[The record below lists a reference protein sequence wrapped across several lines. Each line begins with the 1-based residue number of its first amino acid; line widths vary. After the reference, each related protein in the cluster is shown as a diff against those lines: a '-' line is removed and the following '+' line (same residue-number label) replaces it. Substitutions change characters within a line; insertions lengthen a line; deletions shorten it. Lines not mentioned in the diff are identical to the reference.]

1 MSPRAA
7 VAALAAFLVAPIT
20 AAAQP
25 PASGP
30 MTIERLHSGFLG
42 GPDVK
47 VTDVDGH
54 TSVLVGGQGG
64 WIADDTIFV
73 GAAGYWLA
81 NGSHD
86 REMGYGGLVVQ
97 WLGRGSE
104 RFGYGLRGLV
114 GGGEATLTSTVS
126 VPVFIH
132 DGRPNRPITEFRP
145 TTVRYYEGFFLAEP
159 EANAFVRLN
168 EHLRVV
174 GGVGYR
180 FVGAEGHDDHRLSG
194 VTGSLGL
201 QIF

>member
-1 MSPRAA
+1 MRPQ
-7 VAALAAFLVAPIT
+7 AALAALAALLFTPMA

-86 REMGYGGLVVQ
+86 REMGTADSSFSG
-97 WLGRGSE
+97 W
-104 RFGYGLRGLV
+104 
-114 GGGEATLTSTVS
+114 
-126 VPVFIH
+126 
-132 DGRPNRPITEFRP
+132 D
-145 TTVRYYEGFFLAEP
+145 AEP
-159 EANAFVRLN
+159 SGLATDCEAWWA
-168 EHLRVV
+168 
-174 GGVGYR
+174 
-180 FVGAEGHDDHRLSG
+180 AERPRSPAPSPFLW
-194 VTGSLGL
+194 
-201 QIF
+201 